1 MSTQQYAGAGT
12 AQNPYH
18 LTKATEV
25 LDPATVDRA
34 RRYIEGMLNNAE
46 RYMGDYAR
54 QLQNSYATDNAMR
67 AAYDGAVRLASER
80 ARVEE
85 QRRQALELERQRQA
99 RVSREDIWR
108 ALTSIGVLNRN
119 TLDEDVLTRVYG
131 PSPTPAAPAAPTPPP
146 AITLPPPGRF
156 IRKLSL

>member
-1 MSTQQYAGAGT
+1 MSKKQPTGDGM
-12 AQNPYH
+12 AQNPYVMFS
-18 LTKATEV
+18 EPM
-25 LDPATVDRA
+25 DPETL
-34 RRYIEGMLNNAE
+34 RRVEGMLNSAE
-46 RYMGDYAR
+46 RYAMDYDYVR
-54 QLQNSYATDNAMR
+54 QLQNSYASDNALL
-67 AAYDGAVRLASER
+67 AAYEGAVRLASER

-99 RVSREDIWR
+99 RVSSEDIWR
-108 ALTSIGVLNRN
+108 ALTSIGALNRN